1 MSFNWFSKSVN
12 LFVCNSSN
20 ALLYYYVDAVFYNSL
35 LNFCPSF
42 GTFFY
47 AILITSSLKVFT
59 ISSNIFVSGFSNV
72 LFKVGF
78 YNFSLSVF

>member
-20 ALLYYYVDAVFYNSL
+20 ALLYYYDDAVFYNSL
-35 LNFCPSF
+35 VNFCPAF
-42 GTFFY
+42 GTFAY
-47 AILITSSLKVFT
+47 VTLITSSLKVFT
-59 ISSNIFVSGFSNV
+59 ISSNIFLSWFLNV

-78 YNFSLSVF
+78 FNSFI

>member
-1 MSFNWFSKSVN
+1 M
-12 LFVCNSSN
+12 CNSSN
-20 ALLYYYVDAVFYNSL
+20 ALLYYDDDAVFYNSL
-35 LNFCPSF
+35 LNFCPAF

-47 AILITSSLKVFT
+47 VMLIISSLKVFT

-78 YNFSLSVF
+78 FNLFLSVF

>member
-20 ALLYYYVDAVFYNSL
+20 ALLYYYDDAVFYISL
-35 LNFCPSF
+35 LNFCPAF

-47 AILITSSLKVFT
+47 VTLISSSLNAST
-59 ISSNIFVSGFSNV
+59 ISSNIFLFSAAS
-72 LFKVGF
+72 FKVGF
-78 YNFSLSVF
+78 IG

>member
-12 LFVCNSSN
+12 LFVCNYSN

-35 LNFCPSF
+35 LNFCPAF

-47 AILITSSLKVFT
+47 VTLIISSLKVFT
-59 ISSNIFVSGFSNV
+59 ISSNILLFFNTLSNV
-72 LFKVGF
+72 GF
-78 YNFSLSVF
+78 TIKFLSVF